1 MPAWIPVCRCRHRVG
16 CARIKKAISEHGAF
30 QHAGARFRTRGVSE
44 RLSGVSGRLAFRNGF
59 WAFRDGWRWRSGTAF
74 GVPGWLLGVLARV
87 SACRNAGRSGMG
99 GGVPGTAARRS
110 GMAKT
115 RSGTRGVPERVLP
128 FRNGFW
134 CSEAAIG
141 GPERGGRRPRTA
153 SERAGTASGVPA
165 REASIRSARR
175 TLSPSQHPHS
185 ACDLVFT
192 YTYFTISTRMTHACT
207 PPYYTEAST
216 SRRLQTIAQAAPLTR
231 SSVTRRPTARS
242 AAGGPR
248 APTPPLPHDTR
259 VRVRRR
265 ARARRCEGDGPR
277 LRRR

>member
-1 MPAWIPVCRCRHRVG
+1 MPAWIPVCRCRHMVW

-44 RLSGVSGRLAFRNGF
+44 RLSGVSGRLLG
-59 WAFRDGWRWRSGTAF
+59 WRSGTAF
-74 GVPGWLLGVLARV
+74 GRFGTAGVPGRLLAFRDGFWAFWHGFRP
-87 SACRNAGRSGMG
+87 CRNAGRSGMG

-185 ACDLVFT
+185 Q
-192 YTYFTISTRMTHACT
+192 RM
-207 PPYYTEAST
+207 SF
-216 SRRLQTIAQAAPLTR
+216 
-231 SSVTRRPTARS
+231 V
-242 AAGGPR
+242 
-248 APTPPLPHDTR
+248 
-259 VRVRRR
+259 V
-265 ARARRCEGDGPR
+265 
-277 LRRR
+277 

>member
-1 MPAWIPVCRCRHRVG
+1 MPAWIPVCRHRVG

-59 WAFRDGWRWRSGTAF
+59 WAFRDGWRSGTAF

-128 FRNGFW
+128 FRKTGFGVPRRQ
-134 CSEAAIG
+134 SAVQSG
-141 GPERGGRRPRTA
+141 GGGVPERHR
-153 SERAGTASGVPA
+153 SGPA
-165 REASIRSARR
+165 RRAACQHAKPRSGPRGA
-175 TLSPSQHPHS
+175 L
-185 ACDLVFT
+185 C
-192 YTYFTISTRMTHACT
+192 
-207 PPYYTEAST
+207 PPAST
-216 SRRLQTIAQAAPLTR
+216 HTAHVIFIYLYLLHYQHSHDSCMHSTIL
-231 SSVTRRPTARS
+231 
-242 AAGGPR
+242 
-248 APTPPLPHDTR
+248 H
-259 VRVRRR
+259 
-265 ARARRCEGDGPR
+265 
-277 LRRR
+277 

>member
-1 MPAWIPVCRCRHRVG
+1 MPAWIPVCRHRVG

-59 WAFRDGWRWRSGTAF
+59 WRSGTAR
-74 GVPGWLLGVLARV
+74 LAFWHGFRP
-87 SACRNAGRSGMG
+87 CRNAGRSGTG

-128 FRNGFW
+128 FRNGSG

-141 GPERGGRRPRTA
+141 GRERGGRRPRTA

-165 REASIRSARR
+165 REVSIRSARC
-175 TLSPSQHPHS
+175 PSMGFGCP
-185 ACDLVFT
+185 
-192 YTYFTISTRMTHACT
+192 
-207 PPYYTEAST
+207 
-216 SRRLQTIAQAAPLTR
+216 
-231 SSVTRRPTARS
+231 ARDGVRGR
-242 AAGGPR
+242 AG
-248 APTPPLPHDTR
+248 
-259 VRVRRR
+259 RRR
-265 ARARRCEGDGPR
+265 CKMACQDGGRAGPSWGQAG
-277 LRRR
+277 LFPSSSAGAL

>member
-59 WAFRDGWRWRSGTAF
+59 WRSGTTGVPERLLAFRDGFWAF
-74 GVPGWLLGVLARV
+74 WHGFRP
-87 SACRNAGRSGMG
+87 CRNAGRSGMG
-99 GGVPGTAARRS
+99 GGVPETAARRS

-128 FRNGFW
+128 FRNGSG

-165 REASIRSARR
+165 REVSIRSARCPSMGFGCPETASGR
-175 TLSPSQHPHS
+175 AGRRRWRAKMAGVRGRAGRGQAGLFPSSFIGRCPLTLQLVGRSPLQNVNTH
-185 ACDLVFT
+185 
-192 YTYFTISTRMTHACT
+192 TR
-207 PPYYTEAST
+207 E
-216 SRRLQTIAQAAPLTR
+216 QAARQRTDT
-231 SSVTRRPTARS
+231 SVEADEERRPHA
-242 AAGGPR
+242 
-248 APTPPLPHDTR
+248 H
-259 VRVRRR
+259 V
-265 ARARRCEGDGPR
+265 
-277 LRRR
+277 